1 MGQNH
6 LKAVR
11 TMAVIIIALAIIVVF
26 SLPSICA
33 YIAEKRKNID
43 KATIKIGCLG
53 VILFVIFVALSGA
66 SEFDTRKFGKPY
78 KTNKAYL
85 ATAVPT
91 VRQTKA
97 PSVNKTD
104 TSTPS
109 ILKDSS
115 GLEVHFLDVGQGDAA
130 LVLCKGKAMLID
142 GGTSKNS
149 SFIYAYLK
157 EHNISH
163 LDYIIATH
171 GHADHV
177 GGLAGALNYATVGTV
192 LCPVSNYDSEEF
204 NDFVKYLEKQN
215 VSITIPEVGDDF
227 PFGGARFKIVGPVA
241 KLSNHND
248 VSLVLRLVY
257 GSTSFLFTGD
267 AERQE
272 EYGILTYGSY
282 IKSNVLK
289 VGHHGSN
296 GSTSAAFLKKVS
308 PEYAVISV
316 GSENVYGFPEIETLN
331 ALRNANV
338 KVFRTDLQ
346 GTIVCKSD
354 RNNLTF
360 SVERNPN
367 IEVLPTPSPT
377 PTKKPVVTLE
387 PNVTEYV
394 LNKNTKKFHYPSCS
408 SVDQMKE
415 KNKLH
420 YVGTREEVIRRGYEP
435 CGRCYP

>member
-1 MGQNH
+1 
-6 LKAVR
+6 
-11 TMAVIIIALAIIVVF
+11 MAFIIIALVIIAVF
-26 SLPSICA
+26 SIPSFFA
-33 YIAEKRKNID
+33 AKAEKRANGD
-43 KATIKIGCLG
+43 NVTTSLGCLG
-53 VILFVIFVALSGA
+53 MVFLVIFVALSGA
-66 SEFDTRKFGKPY
+66 SEVDTKKLSKKPQ
-78 KTNKAYL
+78 TNVPFYL
-85 ATAVPT
+85 TAINTEQP
-91 VRQTKA
+91 TKA
-97 PSVNKTD
+97 PKLNKTAS
-104 TSTPS
+104 TTPS
-109 ILKDSS
+109 TVKDSS
-115 GLEVHFLDVGQGDAA
+115 DLEVHFLDVGQGDAA

-171 GHADHV
+171 CHADHV

-215 VSITIPEVGDDF
+215 VSITIPKVGDDF

-248 VSLVLRLVY
+248 MSLVIRLVY
-257 GSTSFLFTGD
+257 GYTSFLFTGD

-272 EYGILTYGSY
+272 EYGILSYGSY

-316 GSENVYGFPEIETLN
+316 GSDNVYGFPELETLKS
-331 ALRNANV
+331 LRNANV
-338 KVFRTDLQ
+338 QVFRTDLQ

-360 SVERNPN
+360 YVERNPK
-367 IEVLPTPSPT
+367 IEILPTPSPT

-387 PNVTEYV
+387 PNAREYV

-420 YVGTREEVIRRGYEP
+420 YVWTREEVIRRGYEP
-435 CGRCYP
+435 CGRCHP

>member
-1 MGQNH
+1 
-6 LKAVR
+6 
-11 TMAVIIIALAIIVVF
+11 
-26 SLPSICA
+26 
-33 YIAEKRKNID
+33 
-43 KATIKIGCLG
+43 
-53 VILFVIFVALSGA
+53 
-66 SEFDTRKFGKPY
+66 
-78 KTNKAYL
+78 
-85 ATAVPT
+85 
-91 VRQTKA
+91 
-97 PSVNKTD
+97 
-104 TSTPS
+104 
-109 ILKDSS
+109 
-115 GLEVHFLDVGQGDAA
+115 
-130 LVLCKGKAMLID
+130 
-142 GGTSKNS
+142 
-149 SFIYAYLK
+149 
-157 EHNISH
+157 
-163 LDYIIATH
+163 
-171 GHADHV
+171 
-177 GGLAGALNYATVGTV
+177 
-192 LCPVSNYDSEEF
+192 VSNYDSEEF

>member
-1 MGQNH
+1 
-6 LKAVR
+6 
-11 TMAVIIIALAIIVVF
+11 MAFIIIILVAALLIRV
-26 SLPSICA
+26 PSFLDSIT
-33 YIAEKRKNID
+33 EKRKQSGN
-43 KATIKIGCLG
+43 ATTALGCFG
-53 VILFVIFVALSGA
+53 MILLVVFVALSGVSEVDTKKLSKKPQTNDPFYLTA
-66 SEFDTRKFGKPY
+66 SNTEQP
-78 KTNKAYL
+78 
-85 ATAVPT
+85 
-91 VRQTKA
+91 TKA
-97 PSVNKTD
+97 PKLNKTA
-104 TSTPS
+104 SATPS
-109 ILKDSS
+109 TVKDSP

-248 VSLVLRLVY
+248 MSLVIRLVY
-257 GSTSFLFTGD
+257 GYTSFLFTGD
-267 AERQE
+267 AEIQE
-272 EYGILTYGSY
+272 EYSILSYGSY

-316 GSENVYGFPEIETLN
+316 GSENVYGFPEIETLK

-346 GTIVCKSD
+346 GNIVCKSD

-377 PTKKPVVTLE
+377 PTKKPSVTLE

-394 LNKNTKKFHYPSCS
+394 LNKNTKKFHRPSCS

-415 KNKLH
+415 KNKLN

-435 CGRCYP
+435 CGRCHP